1 MSGLLPKEIRSRI
14 QQKIWIKA
22 DELDWARLTDL
33 ERASWYENWSKD
45 KDIGGALAHF
55 MDPRKVR
62 VYIKDSLFKPY
73 HHARSQGDEYK
84 IFQAL
89 NISANTESL
98 KSFTKPHG
106 RLLADGRI
114 VCWGNS
120 RDWKT
125 ILISSFERGWGAG
138 STGHAVVLIETGKT
152 MDLALRAM
160 IQDLGRRVGISAIVW
175 TD

>member
-1 MSGLLPKEIRSRI
+1 MSGLLPKEIRNRI
-14 QQKIWIKA
+14 QQKIWGKA
-22 DELDWARLTDL
+22 DELEWAKLSDL
-33 ERASWYENWSKD
+33 DRANWYENWSKD
-45 KDIGGALAHF
+45 KEIGGALAHF

-73 HHARSQGDEYK
+73 HRERSQSDERK
-84 IFQAL
+84 VFSAL
-89 NISANTESL
+89 NIDPDTTYL

-125 ILISSFERGWGAG
+125 IVISAFERGWGADV
-138 STGHAVVLIETGKT
+138 TDPAVVLIESGKT
-152 MDLALRAM
+152 MDLDLRAM
-160 IQDLGRRVGISAIVW
+160 VQDVGNRLGLSAVVW
-175 TD
+175 TS